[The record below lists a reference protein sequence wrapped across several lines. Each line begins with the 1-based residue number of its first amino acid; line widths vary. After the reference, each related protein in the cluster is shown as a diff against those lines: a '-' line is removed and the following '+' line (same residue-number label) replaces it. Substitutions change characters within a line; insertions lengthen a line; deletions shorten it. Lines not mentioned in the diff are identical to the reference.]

1 MTVSILSVSIVTL
14 LIFIGIISISGTT
27 GCRGIVFS
35 LGILLI
41 SFTLVLGKLIHQEII
56 TSSCEETL
64 PRNQECVIIAVPKDI
79 EEK

>member
-1 MTVSILSVSIVTL
+1 MTVSILSFSIVTL
-14 LIFIGIISISGTT
+14 LIFIGIILISGTT
-27 GCRGIVFS
+27 GRRDVVFS

-41 SFTLVLGKLIHQEII
+41 FFTLALGNLIYREII

-79 EEK
+79 EE

>member
-1 MTVSILSVSIVTL
+1 MTVSILSFSIVTL

-27 GCRGIVFS
+27 GRRDVVFS

-41 SFTLVLGKLIHQEII
+41 SFTLALGNLIYREII
-56 TSSCEETL
+56 KSSCEETL

-79 EEK
+79 QEN